1 MRNGSELSPCSESG
15 VREAR
20 IPGKRGLRAEQAAD
34 GDRQLFAMSF
44 VFSLD
49 LIGVKRPTG
58 RYNVYHA
65 SVEPADSVTLNLKS
79 ERLEHG
85 GQGTSL
91 VGNELRK

>member
-58 RYNVYHA
+58 RHSVYQCGKAVHSRNHPRGTMLLWNLQAA
-65 SVEPADSVTLNLKS
+65 S
-79 ERLEHG
+79 H
-85 GQGTSL
+85 
-91 VGNELRK
+91 